1 MYLFIPLFIFIPV
14 EFVIMHFT
22 LFILYFC
29 NKNSIE
35 TNRAETVYSL
45 KSSPS
50 SHGTKISDGCL
61 YSICIF
67 VCVLHTQKLDARFAR
82 IALIIISGISWL
94 TVLMLIHWLK
104 SMFLFLFYFFFLF
117 LHLMI
122 LVGIANVIYAIYW
135 ILFILFHI
143 GNKMWFC
150 FYLHVVSLILLFEPR
165 LWSNSKTLHVVLGLE
180 CRCRSIVRFDG
191 AQLDGG
197 KLCRA
202 ETKNWRRRTDIGL
215 VNISGHHHECV

>member
-1 MYLFIPLFIFIPV
+1 MYICLCSAHTKTRCTVCPNSIDYYQRHLLINCVDVDSLIKIYVFIF
-14 EFVIMHFT
+14 
-22 LFILYFC
+22 
-29 NKNSIE
+29 
-35 TNRAETVYSL
+35 
-45 KSSPS
+45 
-50 SHGTKISDGCL
+50 
-61 YSICIF
+61 
-67 VCVLHTQKLDARFAR
+67 VL
-82 IALIIISGISWL
+82 
-94 TVLMLIHWLK
+94 
-104 SMFLFLFYFFFLF
+104 FFFLF

-135 ILFILFHI
+135 ILFILFQI

-180 CRCRSIVRFDG
+180 CRCWSIVRFDG